1 MEKEDRLLLAAIEDR
16 IRQCERNYETVHTTF
31 LDVRQAA
38 LASDFCR
45 KQADVI
51 LLSELPDGTYRDL
64 SPDGSGRMRAL
75 FYGGYPDAERR
86 LLFLIPEY
94 TPLSE
99 VLPSEAIAGAG
110 GASRPS
116 NFFSASEA
124 ENPHS
129 AALSGAMPDAPLD
142 ALPDTPPDAP
152 LDTGTGIECPIAVL
166 RAETGK
172 GSRKLT
178 HRDYLGSLLSLG
190 IKREVTGDIL
200 VREDGAG
207 ILILR
212 DIADFLLANYEK
224 AGHTSLAL
232 SIVGLQDLNTGAVRT
247 EEKRVAVASLRL
259 DSLLSA
265 AFGLSR
271 GKAQEAIRSG
281 IVLVNSRVL
290 LKPDFLLQE
299 GDKMVLRGRGKAVL
313 REVSGR
319 TKKDRT
325 FVILERYL

>member
-16 IRQCERNYETVHTTF
+16 IRQCERNYEMVHTAF
-31 LDVRQAA
+31 LDARQGA
-38 LASDFCR
+38 LAFDFCR
-45 KQADVI
+45 KQPDLI
-51 LLSELPDGTYRDL
+51 LLPELPDGTYRDAAP
-64 SPDGSGRMRAL
+64 SGSGRMRAL

-94 TPLSE
+94 TPLTE
-99 VLPSEAIAGAG
+99 VLP
-110 GASRPS
+110 
-116 NFFSASEA
+116 A
-124 ENPHS
+124 E
-129 AALSGAMPDAPLD
+129 ALSGAMPD
-142 ALPDTPPDAP
+142 ALPDTPPDAS
-152 LDTGTGIECPIAVL
+152 LDTETGIECPIAVL
-166 RAETGK
+166 RTETGK

-200 VREDGAG
+200 VREDGAD

-265 AFGLSR
+265 AFDLSR

-290 LKPDFLLQE
+290 LKPDFFLQE

-325 FVILERYL
+325 FVVLERYL

>member
-51 LLSELPDGTYRDL
+51 LLSELPDGTYRDF

-94 TPLSE
+94 TPLTE
-99 VLPSEAIAGAG
+99 VLP
-110 GASRPS
+110 
-116 NFFSASEA
+116 A
-124 ENPHS
+124 E
-129 AALSGAMPDAPLD
+129 ALSGAMPDAPLD

-200 VREDGAG
+200 VREDGAD

>member
-16 IRQCERNYETVHTTF
+16 IRQCERNYEMVHTAF
-31 LDVRQAA
+31 LDARQSA
-38 LASDFCR
+38 LAFDFCR
-45 KQADVI
+45 KQPDLI
-51 LLSELPDGTYRDL
+51 LLPELPDGTYRDAAP
-64 SPDGSGRMRAL
+64 SGSGRMRAL

-129 AALSGAMPDAPLD
+129 AALSGAMPG
-142 ALPDTPPDAP
+142 TPPDMLPEAEAKEAECLCP
-152 LDTGTGIECPIAVL
+152 LAVL
-166 RAETGK
+166 RAATRR

-200 VREDGAG
+200 VREDGAD

-325 FVILERYL
+325 FVVLERYL

>member
-1 MEKEDRLLLAAIEDR
+1 
-16 IRQCERNYETVHTTF
+16 
-31 LDVRQAA
+31 
-38 LASDFCR
+38 
-45 KQADVI
+45 
-51 LLSELPDGTYRDL
+51 
-64 SPDGSGRMRAL
+64 MRAL

-94 TPLSE
+94 TPLTE
-99 VLPSEAIAGAG
+99 VLP
-110 GASRPS
+110 
-116 NFFSASEA
+116 A
-124 ENPHS
+124 E
-129 AALSGAMPDAPLD
+129 ALSGAMPDAPLD
-142 ALPDTPPDAP
+142 TE
-152 LDTGTGIECPIAVL
+152 TGIECPIAVL

-200 VREDGAG
+200 VREDGAD

-247 EEKRVAVASLRL
+247 EEKRIAVASLRL

-325 FVILERYL
+325 FVVLERYL